1 MERVVAEIRALHA
14 AGELATT
21 NVLME
26 RGHRDLVSA
35 ANRYTKGWAH
45 ALALAGVAQYSR
57 RGPKWT
63 RRRVLDEIRA
73 RDARGESLM
82 QTDAP
87 NALKIAAQRLFGGWR
102 AARAMAVP
110 DFAEPYQRWTNRK
123 VLTTILEIHARGAPL
138 TTDAARANAI
148 GGLVNAA
155 VRAFGTWE
163 AAVRAAVPGY
173 EGRRTWT
180 PQAVKA
186 ALRRRQRAAASLNA
200 ADVSAED
207 PSLLNAARKHFG
219 RWRHALE
226 AAGVPTTERREAWG
240 PDLVKARLR
249 AVVNRHARISA
260 RLAGSSLVAA
270 AQRHFGS
277 FRAACV
283 AAAVIP

>member
-102 AARAMAVP
+102 AALRAP
-110 DFAEPYQRWTNRK
+110 DFRAYSWSNRK
-123 VLTTILEIHARGAPL
+123 VLTTILGYRAGSS
-138 TTDAARANAI
+138 TDACAPGRI
-148 GGLVNAA
+148 SLVNAA
-155 VRAFGTWE
+155 VRAFSAGG
-163 AAVRAAVPGY
+163 AVRAAVPGY

-226 AAGVPTTERREAWG
+226 AAGVPTTECREAWG